1 MAALFSG
8 NWADPGAEPGF
19 GLTSADVTEFGRAR
33 SLDNI
38 PVTVNHNGLEGTLG
52 VLDAAGIP
60 VTKESFGNA
69 LSRTATG
76 AATPVGRVVSSGP
89 GTSVVFTVEEPFR
102 GVREM
107 LRRGLFNGLSLTHVD
122 SGGRKEALELTLTS
136 DPARPRAAV
145 VVEYKPT
152 EIQVVNTVAMSE
164 QMQTTPAATEQL
176 QATPAAPAVPAAEA
190 IPAPAAAEPAQT
202 DLEAMMGRLSEGDQQ
217 LFIARLQEAENA
229 YTKATTAQAAAE
241 AEAEKARTAAADA
254 AKKLADHQADQSIY
268 DAQMDYLKQFLSP
281 EEAKRLDGV
290 AEMMTEGTIG
300 GSQKAFGRVVQACSR
315 ALAGASTTRP
325 VKRRAVESAAPL
337 AGATASAAAL
347 SVAGSAPASVRNL
360 LRSTFDKC

>member
-19 GLTSADVTEFGRAR
+19 GLTSADVTEFSRAR

-60 VTKESFGNA
+60 VTKESFGDA
-69 LSRTATG
+69 LSRTAMG

-152 EIQVVNTVAMSE
+152 EIQVVNTAAMSD
-164 QMQTTPAATEQL
+164 QMQTTPAAAEQP
-176 QATPAAPAVPAAEA
+176 QTTPAAPAAEA
-190 IPAPAAAEPAQT
+190 IPAAAPAAAEPAQT

-217 LFIARLQEAENA
+217 LFIARLQEAEDA

-241 AEAEKARTAAADA
+241 AEAEKARAAAAEA

-315 ALAGASTTRP
+315 ALAGASTARP
-325 VKRRAVESAAPL
+325 AKRRAVESVATPASAP
-337 AGATASAAAL
+337 ASAAAP
-347 SVAGSAPASVRNL
+347 SAAGSAPASIRNL

>member
-1 MAALFSG
+1 MTALFSG
-8 NWADPGAEPGF
+8 TWAEPGKEPGY

-76 AATPVGRVVSSGP
+76 AAVPVGRVVSSGP
-89 GTSVVFTVEEPFR
+89 GTSVVFTVDESFR

-107 LRRGLFNGLSLTHVD
+107 LRRGLFNGLSLTHVE

-136 DPARPRAAV
+136 DPARRATVAF
-145 VVEYKPT
+145 EYKPT
-152 EIQVVNTVAMSE
+152 EIRVVNTAAMSDQA
-164 QMQTTPAATEQL
+164 QMTGGTEQAQL
-176 QATPAAPAVPAAEA
+176 APVAEAVPA
-190 IPAPAAAEPAQT
+190 PAPTEPAPT

-217 LFIARLQEAENA
+217 LFLARLQEAETA
-229 YTKATTAQAAAE
+229 YTKATTAQASAE
-241 AEAEKARTAAADA
+241 AEAEKARTAAAEA

-290 AEMMTEGTIG
+290 SEMMAEGTLG
-300 GSQKAFGRVVQACSR
+300 GSQKAFGRVIQACSR

-325 VKRRAVESAAPL
+325 VKRRAVESAAASVP
-337 AGATASAAAL
+337 AGASASSAVSSA
-347 SVAGSAPASVRNL
+347 AGSAPASVRNL